1 MANYVELGKAQ
12 EMLENA
18 QIISDGVNCGYCTD
32 DISLDTLA
40 AEEVEAV
47 LCHCRDCVKT
57 GATSMFPGMLYCR
70 EFRTCVCPDEFCK
83 RGEPGK

>member
-1 MANYVELGKAQ
+1 MDEFVKKQSVKDVFERYGAMDDAIALIDSILSETVEPVPA
-12 EMLENA
+12 
-18 QIISDGVNCGYCTD
+18 
-32 DISLDTLA
+32 
-40 AEEVEAV
+40 
-47 LCHCRDCVKT
+47 HCRDCVKT